1 LLLEIQKVVKTFP
14 GTVALDKVDF
24 NLRKGEIHAI
34 VGENGAGK
42 STLMKIISGA
52 YKKDSGTILFEGK
65 ETDIGSVDASRAIG
79 ISMIYQE
86 LENIQKLTV
95 AENVFL
101 GKLPRSRIPGFVN
114 FKKLISET
122 KKILKEF
129 DIDIDPGKKLASLTT
144 AEQQFIEIIKAI
156 TVENARIIIMDEPTS
171 SLTKKE
177 VEKLFLIIK
186 ELKRKEISVIYISHR
201 LDEVVGIADRLSVFR
216 DGKNQGVMEKNEFD
230 TNKIV
235 SLMIGHELKTTEKNV
250 FKEQKIIFEIKRLSI
265 RNKIIDFNM
274 KLHEGEILGIAGLM
288 GSGKDELVKSIV
300 GLWPA
305 QSKEIYFLG
314 KRIFIKHPASAIRC
328 GIIYLPEERK
338 LQSLFLDM
346 SVNENISPLWL
357 FNVENKFFLN
367 SRKEIELA
375 KFYIEKLSIK
385 TPSVSTIIVYLSGG
399 NQQKVIFSR
408 TLTIKPILMI
418 LNDPTRGIDIGSKEE
433 IHKIIKELASE
444 GVSILILTSE
454 IQEISKLANK
464 VIVLSKGEIHAE
476 FSEKDVT
483 TENIIRAAMR
493 V

>member
-1 LLLEIQKVVKTFP
+1 MLLEIKKVVKKFP
-14 GTVALDKVDF
+14 GTVALDEVDF
-24 NLRKGEIHAI
+24 NLKKGEIHAI

-65 ETDIGSVDASRAIG
+65 ETNIGNVDASRAIG

-95 AENVFL
+95 AENIFL

-114 FKKLISET
+114 FKKLISKT
-122 KKILKEF
+122 KEILKEF
-129 DIDIDPGKKLASLTT
+129 DIDIDPRKKLASLTI

-171 SLTKKE
+171 SLTEKE

-216 DGKNQGVMEKNEFD
+216 DAKNQGVMEKNEFD
-230 TNKIV
+230 TNKII
-235 SLMIGHELKTTEKNV
+235 SLMIGHELKTAKKNV
-250 FKEQKIIFEIKRLSI
+250 FKEQKTIFEIKKLSI
-265 RNKIIDFNM
+265 RNKIINFNM
-274 KLHEGEILGIAGLM
+274 RLHEGEILGIAGLM

-314 KRIFIKHPASAIRC
+314 KRISIKHPADAIRY

-338 LQSLFLDM
+338 LQSLFSDM
-346 SVNENISPLWL
+346 SVKENISPLWL

-367 SRKEIELA
+367 NKKETELT
-375 KFYIEKLSIK
+375 KLYIKKLSIK

-408 TLTIKPILMI
+408 MLTIKPKLMI
-418 LNDPTRGIDIGSKEE
+418 LNDPTRGIDVGSKEE
-433 IHKIIKELASE
+433 IYKIIKELASE
-444 GVSILILTSE
+444 GVSVFILSSE
-454 IQEISKLANK
+454 IQEIIRVANR
-464 VIVLSKGEIHAE
+464 VIVLSKGEIRDE
-476 FSEKDVT
+476 FSDKDVT
-483 TENIIRAAMR
+483 TKNIIKSVMR

>member
-1 LLLEIQKVVKTFP
+1 VIKTFP
-14 GTVALDKVDF
+14 GTVALDEVDF
-24 NLRKGEIHAI
+24 NLKKGEIHAI

-42 STLMKIISGA
+42 STLMKILSGA
-52 YKKDSGTILFEGK
+52 YKKDSGTIKFEDK
-65 ETDIGSVDASRAIG
+65 KVAIGDVDAARAIG

-86 LENIQKLTV
+86 LENIQKLSV

-101 GKLPRSRIPGFVN
+101 GKLPRSRVPGFIN
-114 FKKLISET
+114 FKKLMIET
-122 KKILKEF
+122 EKILKEF
-129 DIDIDPGKKLASLTT
+129 DIDIDPGRKLASLTT

-156 TVENARIIIMDEPTS
+156 TVKNARIIIMDEPTS

-186 ELKRKEISVIYISHR
+186 ELKKKGISVIYISHR
-201 LDEVVGIADRLSVFR
+201 LDEVVGIADRISVFR
-216 DGKNQGVMEKNEFD
+216 DGKNQGVMEKSEFD

-235 SLMIGHELKTTEKNV
+235 SLMIGRELKAAEKSV
-250 FKEQKIIFEIKRLSI
+250 SKEQKIIFEIKRLSI

-274 KLHEGEILGIAGLM
+274 KLYKGEILGIVGLM

-314 KRIFIKHPASAIRC
+314 KRINIKHPADAINH

-346 SVNENISPLWL
+346 SVSANISPLWL
-357 FNVENKFFLN
+357 FNVENKFFMN
-367 SRKEIELA
+367 TKKEIELTKTYA
-375 KFYIEKLSIK
+375 KRLAIR
-385 TPSVSTIIVYLSGG
+385 TPSVSTLIVYLSGG

-408 TLTIKPILMI
+408 MLTIKPKLMI
-418 LNDPTRGIDIGSKEE
+418 LNDPTRGIDVGSKEE
-433 IHKIIKELASE
+433 IYNIIKELASK
-444 GVSILILTSE
+444 GVSIFILSSE
-454 IQEISKLANK
+454 IQEMTRVANR
-464 VIVLSKGEIHAE
+464 VIVLSKGEIRDE
-476 FSEKDVT
+476 FLDKDVT
-483 TENIIRAAMR
+483 TKNLIRSAMR